1 MSIARLLYAVLQVY
15 SFLILARVIMSW
27 VNPNPRNELLLMVI
41 RVTEPVLGPLRA
53 LIPLRG
59 IDLSP
64 ILAWLLIRFLMR
76 LIIQAGA

>member
-1 MSIARLLYAVLQVY
+1 MSIARLAYALLQVY

-27 VNPNPRNELLLMVI
+27 VNPHPRNELLLMVV
-41 RVTEPVLGPLRA
+41 RVTEPVLAPLRA

>member
-1 MSIARLLYAVLQVY
+1 MSIPDLLYALLRVY

-41 RVTEPVLGPLRA
+41 RVTEPVLAPLRA
-53 LIPLRG
+53 IIPLRG

-64 ILAWLLIRFLMR
+64 ILAWLLLTILMR
-76 LIIQAGA
+76 LINPAGF